1 MYQLIV
7 VNIKVGLHAK
17 ISLSYHTYCKVNV
30 PFLINQR
37 ALRVPFLIAQRALKV
52 PLFYKVTV
60 PFFVPGVNTMCGRRK
75 LDKLL
80 DTFQSFNLNIG
91 VTQSKRYVTFYCI
104 LFFKN
109 HLSF

>member
-1 MYQLIV
+1 MNHASSK
-7 VNIKVGLHAK
+7 VNIDWLSITTEPISITLTYAMLSGQAK
-17 ISLSYHTYCKVNV
+17 
-30 PFLINQR
+30 
-37 ALRVPFLIAQRALKV
+37 LKV
-52 PLFYKVTV
+52 Q
-60 PFFVPGVNTMCGRRK
+60 MCGRRK

-91 VTQSKRYVTFYCI
+91 VAQSKRYVTFYCI